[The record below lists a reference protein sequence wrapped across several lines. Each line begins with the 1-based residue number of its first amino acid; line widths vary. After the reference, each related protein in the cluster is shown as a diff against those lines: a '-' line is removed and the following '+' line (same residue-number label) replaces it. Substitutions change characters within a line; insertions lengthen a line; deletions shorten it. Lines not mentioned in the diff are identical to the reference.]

1 MGVDKQLHQFSLE
14 KSEKILTRKDFINLS
29 KIGHRVYNKYFIAVF
44 GKGLHSR
51 TRVGITVT
59 KKIGCAVKRNRIKR
73 VVREY
78 FRLHKNGID
87 GTWDINIIA
96 KKEAS
101 TISIKQVFISLQ
113 SVFESIARR
122 AQIESGH

>member
-1 MGVDKQLHQFSLE
+1 MGSDKKLHNFSLE
-14 KSEKILTRKDFINLS
+14 KREKILTRKDFIHLS

-44 GKGLHSR
+44 SKGAYSR

-59 KKIGCAVKRNRIKR
+59 KKVGCAVKRNRIKR
-73 VVREY
+73 IVREY

-101 TISIKQVFISLQ
+101 AISIKQAFISLQ

-122 AQIESGH
+122 PPIESGH